1 MGQSSRSLRSHH
13 MIETSLGSSPM
24 AGISSSW
31 HSKRRTRGAMMFQAL
46 FAAMNKPVAN
56 GRCSSEI
63 LSSDYSKPFSPT
75 LPCKLYL
82 STSEPEQYHQL
93 NYLLDMFDH
102 TRLLR
107 CVAYFP

>member
-82 STSEPEQYHQL
+82 STSEPEQYDQL
-93 NYLLDMFDH
+93 NYLLDMLH
-102 TRLLR
+102 
-107 CVAYFP
+107 V